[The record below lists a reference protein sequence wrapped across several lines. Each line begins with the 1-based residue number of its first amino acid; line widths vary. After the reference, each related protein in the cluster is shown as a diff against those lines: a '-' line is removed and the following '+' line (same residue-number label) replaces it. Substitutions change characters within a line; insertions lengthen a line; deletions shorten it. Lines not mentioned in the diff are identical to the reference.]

1 MPEMELKVPLP
12 LEKILA
18 LSERV
23 FWFVLDSDGRFCEYS
38 ANFQRIFGEFDDI
51 RGRLVGEVFLTSA
64 ASKKSLSIDDFKIGQ
79 EFLPVLVRQALTGR
93 PCRIVASNMT
103 RSILCWGEIIGDHS
117 TTGLNELSAITS
129 QMQNLLLET
138 HRQKKLI
145 EKDLEAAAWLQQR
158 LLPKSN
164 LFTRVEA
171 AWEFR
176 PCAQIGGDLFGIFNL
191 PGSDIGV
198 HFIDVSGHGVPSAM
212 MAVAVSQVLQ
222 QFAISFANE
231 KDRRTKMGKLLEKL
245 ESDFPIERFNLYF
258 TMIYFEFCPENNQI
272 FLVNAGHPAPILQR
286 SNEIPFELDQGGPF
300 IGMDNSELV
309 PVQEFSVEP
318 GDRLFI
324 YSDGLTER
332 RNGQGDFYDKNRLLK
347 ALQHDSGRSLRE
359 LVGNLVEKN
368 DTFAENKS
376 AEDDLTLLGIE
387 ILP

>member
-1 MPEMELKVPLP
+1 
-12 LEKILA
+12 
-18 LSERV
+18 
-23 FWFVLDSDGRFCEYS
+23 
-38 ANFQRIFGEFDDI
+38 
-51 RGRLVGEVFLTSA
+51 
-64 ASKKSLSIDDFKIGQ
+64 
-79 EFLPVLVRQALTGR
+79 
-93 PCRIVASNMT
+93 
-103 RSILCWGEIIGDHS
+103 
-117 TTGLNELSAITS
+117 
-129 QMQNLLLET
+129 
-138 HRQKKLI
+138 
-145 EKDLEAAAWLQQR
+145 
-158 LLPKSN
+158 
-164 LFTRVEA
+164 
-171 AWEFR
+171 
-176 PCAQIGGDLFGIFNL
+176 
-191 PGSDIGV
+191 
-198 HFIDVSGHGVPSAM
+198 
-212 MAVAVSQVLQ
+212 
-222 QFAISFANE
+222 
-231 KDRRTKMGKLLEKL
+231 MGKLLEKL